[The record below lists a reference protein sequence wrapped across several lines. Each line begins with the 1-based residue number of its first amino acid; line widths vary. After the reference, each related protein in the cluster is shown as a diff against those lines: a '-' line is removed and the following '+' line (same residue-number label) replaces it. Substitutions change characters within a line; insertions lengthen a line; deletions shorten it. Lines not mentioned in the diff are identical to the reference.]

1 MNWPTVTMTF
11 RLRVPSTV
19 SGAVG
24 LFAVLLAVGA
34 LFPAVGHT
42 IGRLNIPKGVSN
54 LLGGADYAT
63 ITGWYTSE
71 IGSVYGPLVIAG
83 LAIAGASAT
92 TAGEEEDRI
101 LGLVLAHPISRSRLI
116 AAKAV
121 AIATV
126 VVIIAIATWAGL
138 IAGVAIAGGGIRL
151 AHISAF
157 ALQLAFFG
165 FAAGALA
172 IALGAGTGRRSVTAG
187 VAAGVA
193 IAGWLVNG
201 FAPLV
206 SAIAWLKYLSIFYY
220 YAGKNPLA
228 HGIDV
233 GGIIVL
239 GALAIVLTAL
249 DMAGIERRDLRA

>member
-1 MNWPTVTMTF
+1 MNRPTLAMTF
-11 RLRVPSTV
+11 RLRALSTA
-19 SGAVG
+19 SGALG
-24 LFAVLLAVGA
+24 LFAVLIAVGA

-63 ITGWYTSE
+63 ITGWSTSE

-83 LAIAGASAT
+83 LAIAGAVST

-101 LGLVLAHPISRSRLI
+101 LGLLLAHPISRWRLI
-116 AAKAV
+116 AAKAA
-121 AIATV
+121 AIAGI

-138 IAGVAIAGGGIRL
+138 IAGVAIAGGGISL

-157 ALQLAFFG
+157 AVQLAFFG

-172 IALGAGTGRRSVTAG
+172 IALGAGTGRRSLTSG

-193 IAGWLVNG
+193 VAGWLING

-220 YAGKNPLA
+220 YAGHDPLA
-228 HGIDV
+228 NGIDAR
-233 GGIIVL
+233 GLIVL
-239 GALAIVLTAL
+239 GALAVLLTAL
-249 DMAGIERRDLRA
+249 GMIGIERRDLRA